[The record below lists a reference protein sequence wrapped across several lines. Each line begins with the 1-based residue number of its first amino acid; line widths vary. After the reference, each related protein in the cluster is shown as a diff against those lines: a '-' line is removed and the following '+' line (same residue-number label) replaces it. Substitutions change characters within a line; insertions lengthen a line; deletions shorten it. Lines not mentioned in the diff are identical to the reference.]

1 MIPRKNTFT
10 TEDGIFCSKC
20 GKPIEYYSF
29 RTNSIKQNINGYH
42 CANEEC
48 DNTAVIEDKMTIAE
62 ILTHGFEAKEIVIF
76 W

>member
-1 MIPRKNTFT
+1 MPKKNTFT
-10 TEDGIFCSKC
+10 TEAGIFCSKC
-20 GKPIEYYSF
+20 GKPVEYYSF
-29 RTNSIKQNINGYH
+29 RGNINGYH